1 MRGTAQRHVAHLR
14 VPFLC
19 TLGIFL
25 CPSPSLIGGERLMP
39 GSGFWLYRG
48 VSGAAWGRAPYHPQL
63 WLPISSKHSSHR
75 YHTSK
80 QSRRQLEPPQHLQGV
95 QTDPQWGISH
105 LHSPPPAQRAHPVRG
120 HTAFCL
126 QMPPSQCPNNATATS
141 SPCRALRQ
149 SHHTFLPPL
158 AAYQHL
164 FMPKHSKFYSFPK
177 GKSLSPSN
185 AAQAGIKS

>member
-1 MRGTAQRHVAHLR
+1 MWLISV
-14 VPFLC
+14 
-19 TLGIFL
+19 
-25 CPSPSLIGGERLMP
+25 CPSSALWVFSCVRLHLSLVGKDSCLGVASGCTGVLVEQHGAEPPTTHSSGFPSAPSTHPIDITQASRADGSSSPHSTSKGYRWTHSGASLISTP
-39 GSGFWLYRG
+39 
-48 VSGAAWGRAPYHPQL
+48 H
-63 WLPISSKHSSHR
+63 
-75 YHTSK
+75 
-80 QSRRQLEPPQHLQGV
+80 
-95 QTDPQWGISH
+95 
-105 LHSPPPAQRAHPVRG
+105 PPAQRAHPVRG

-158 AAYQHL
+158 AAYQQL

-185 AAQAGIKS
+185 AAQAEIKS